1 MNPSLATK
9 VENTYKD
16 IDGRII
22 AIDVICNDV
31 SFSICNVYAP
41 TSHQLQG
48 KFLQILNEF
57 LTSNL
62 NITQL
67 IVGGDWNV
75 TLENID
81 KRGGTQW
88 KQTAYRNSV
97 VSMMHNLD
105 LIDIFRKLKPN
116 TKSYSYESKFFKVKS
131 RIDYFLI
138 ANNLTNL
145 VQNVGTKT
153 AITPDHKAIKL
164 CLKPFKSTRG
174 PGLWK
179 FNNSL
184 LKDAEYVNL
193 ISDKYPIIREK
204 YADIADKRLKWEM
217 IKMELRGVTI
227 SFAKHKAKNFNKQ
240 ELDLQKRL
248 DDVDSFINN
257 CVDNQHI
264 EEKLKEFDRLKN
276 ELNRLYETKA
286 RGAILRSK
294 VKWVELGEKPNK
306 YFFNME
312 KKNYNKKVIKELKRP
327 DGKITV
333 NDHEIMSDI
342 ETFYKNLYTSN
353 VETNSDA
360 FNGFIDNLSFAKLSN
375 EDKMSLE
382 GEITREECKNI
393 LKTFQNGK
401 SPGEDGYTAEFYK
414 QFFSLLGQ
422 DLTDSLNA
430 AFESGEMSVS
440 QRRGVITLIPKE
452 DSDALLLSNWRPITL
467 LNVDT
472 SALCDSLSS
481 VKNLIGIVDEFG
493 KFSGLKLN
501 TSKTKA
507 IWLGPWRDRED
518 EPFNLKWTKKPV
530 RTLGI
535 FVSYDENGNKERN
548 FTINARN
555 LNTSLDIWRSR
566 YLTLFGRV
574 LIIKS
579 LGIPHLVYSSSM
591 LETPPETISSV
602 TTSLF
607 DFIWRKKPD
616 KIKRQVMYQDII
628 DGGLRVPNME
638 VMAKSL
644 KLAWISRFLKADML
658 SRKENWKIIPDYFLR
673 KHGGLNFLLRC
684 NYDKKLINQIDIP
697 AFYKQLL
704 LYFLELKNL
713 YGYSNGQEFILFN
726 NKEIRIENKTIF
738 LKSWFENEI
747 LTIQDI
753 LNENGKFLSFNE
765 FKQNYNVN
773 CNFLIYFQIINA
785 IPKHLSE
792 KAKNA
797 QLNKNYFQSDGS
809 NFNFQLSSSISIDL
823 TKMKNKDYYWLFM
836 KKSIQK
842 ITGTSK
848 WERELSSND
857 IHWKDYFKQL
867 KCICKENK
875 LKEFYFKL
883 VHRILVSKKEL
894 HLYGI
899 TANPNCTFCGQP
911 DSIGHTFIEC
921 PNSKQFFNEVLQY
934 FNQENVTSYSLSVEE
949 LLFGKLVD
957 GRQPLLKKL
966 NYSMLFAK

>member
-1 MNPSLATK
+1 MAIQKCSFLTLNVRGLKNRIKRKSIFSYLKDQNCNFYLLQETFSEPKDEAIWKNEWGGDVFFSHGTNHSKGVCILVNPSLATK

-467 LNVDT
+467 LNVDYKI
-472 SALCDSLSS
+472 A
-481 VKNLIGIVDEFG
+481 
-493 KFSGLKLN
+493 
-501 TSKTKA
+501 SKVIAKR
-507 IWLGPWRDRED
+507 IE
-518 EPFNLKWTKKPV
+518 
-530 RTLGI
+530 
-535 FVSYDENGNKERN
+535 
-548 FTINARN
+548 
-555 LNTSLDIWRSR
+555 
-566 YLTLFGRV
+566 RV
-574 LIIKS
+574 LPYLI
-579 LGIPHLVYSSSM
+579 H
-591 LETPPETISSV
+591 
-602 TTSLF
+602 
-607 DFIWRKKPD
+607 PD
-616 KIKRQVMYQDII
+616 QTGFMKGRYIGQNIR
-628 DGGLRVPNME
+628 
-638 VMAKSL
+638 
-644 KLAWISRFLKADML
+644 
-658 SRKENWKIIPDYFLR
+658 
-673 KHGGLNFLLRC
+673 
-684 NYDKKLINQIDIP
+684 LINDILRQTELQKIP
-697 AFYKQLL
+697 GILL
-704 LYFLELKNL
+704 LL
-713 YGYSNGQEFILFN
+713 
-726 NKEIRIENKTIF
+726 
-738 LKSWFENEI
+738 
-747 LTIQDI
+747 
-753 LNENGKFLSFNE
+753 
-765 FKQNYNVN
+765 
-773 CNFLIYFQIINA
+773 
-785 IPKHLSE
+785 P
-792 KAKNA
+792 
-797 QLNKNYFQSDGS
+797 
-809 NFNFQLSSSISIDL
+809 
-823 TKMKNKDYYWLFM
+823 
-836 KKSIQK
+836 
-842 ITGTSK
+842 
-848 WERELSSND
+848 
-857 IHWKDYFKQL
+857 
-867 KCICKENK
+867 
-875 LKEFYFKL
+875 
-883 VHRILVSKKEL
+883 
-894 HLYGI
+894 
-899 TANPNCTFCGQP
+899 
-911 DSIGHTFIEC
+911 
-921 PNSKQFFNEVLQY
+921 
-934 FNQENVTSYSLSVEE
+934 
-949 LLFGKLVD
+949 
-957 GRQPLLKKL
+957 RQ
-966 NYSMLFAK
+966 

>member
-1 MNPSLATK
+1 
-9 VENTYKD
+9 
-16 IDGRII
+16 
-22 AIDVICNDV
+22 
-31 SFSICNVYAP
+31 
-41 TSHQLQG
+41 
-48 KFLQILNEF
+48 
-57 LTSNL
+57 
-62 NITQL
+62 
-67 IVGGDWNV
+67 
-75 TLENID
+75 
-81 KRGGTQW
+81 
-88 KQTAYRNSV
+88 
-97 VSMMHNLD
+97 MMHNLD

-966 NYSMLFAK
+966 NYSMLFAKYYLYHQKLNQVISRYKRRILAHFNLPYF

>member
-1 MNPSLATK
+1 MAIQKCSFLTLNVRGLKNRIKRKSIFSYLKDQNCNFYLLQETFSEPKDEAIWKNEWGGDVFFSHGTNHSKGVCILVNPSLATK

-116 TKSYSYESKFFKVKS
+116 IKSYSYESKFFKVKS

-174 PGLWK
+174 SGLWK

-306 YFFNME
+306 YFF
-312 KKNYNKKVIKELKRP
+312 
-327 DGKITV
+327 
-333 NDHEIMSDI
+333 
-342 ETFYKNLYTSN
+342 
-353 VETNSDA
+353 
-360 FNGFIDNLSFAKLSN
+360 
-375 EDKMSLE
+375 
-382 GEITREECKNI
+382 
-393 LKTFQNGK
+393 
-401 SPGEDGYTAEFYK
+401 
-414 QFFSLLGQ
+414 
-422 DLTDSLNA
+422 
-430 AFESGEMSVS
+430 
-440 QRRGVITLIPKE
+440 
-452 DSDALLLSNWRPITL
+452 
-467 LNVDT
+467 
-472 SALCDSLSS
+472 
-481 VKNLIGIVDEFG
+481 
-493 KFSGLKLN
+493 
-501 TSKTKA
+501 
-507 IWLGPWRDRED
+507 
-518 EPFNLKWTKKPV
+518 
-530 RTLGI
+530 
-535 FVSYDENGNKERN
+535 
-548 FTINARN
+548 
-555 LNTSLDIWRSR
+555 
-566 YLTLFGRV
+566 
-574 LIIKS
+574 
-579 LGIPHLVYSSSM
+579 
-591 LETPPETISSV
+591 
-602 TTSLF
+602 
-607 DFIWRKKPD
+607 
-616 KIKRQVMYQDII
+616 
-628 DGGLRVPNME
+628 
-638 VMAKSL
+638 
-644 KLAWISRFLKADML
+644 
-658 SRKENWKIIPDYFLR
+658 
-673 KHGGLNFLLRC
+673 
-684 NYDKKLINQIDIP
+684 
-697 AFYKQLL
+697 
-704 LYFLELKNL
+704 
-713 YGYSNGQEFILFN
+713 
-726 NKEIRIENKTIF
+726 
-738 LKSWFENEI
+738 
-747 LTIQDI
+747 
-753 LNENGKFLSFNE
+753 
-765 FKQNYNVN
+765 
-773 CNFLIYFQIINA
+773 
-785 IPKHLSE
+785 
-792 KAKNA
+792 
-797 QLNKNYFQSDGS
+797 
-809 NFNFQLSSSISIDL
+809 
-823 TKMKNKDYYWLFM
+823 
-836 KKSIQK
+836 
-842 ITGTSK
+842 
-848 WERELSSND
+848 
-857 IHWKDYFKQL
+857 
-867 KCICKENK
+867 
-875 LKEFYFKL
+875 
-883 VHRILVSKKEL
+883 
-894 HLYGI
+894 
-899 TANPNCTFCGQP
+899 
-911 DSIGHTFIEC
+911 
-921 PNSKQFFNEVLQY
+921 
-934 FNQENVTSYSLSVEE
+934 
-949 LLFGKLVD
+949 
-957 GRQPLLKKL
+957 
-966 NYSMLFAK
+966 

>member
-1 MNPSLATK
+1 MS
-9 VENTYKD
+9 
-16 IDGRII
+16 
-22 AIDVICNDV
+22 
-31 SFSICNVYAP
+31 
-41 TSHQLQG
+41 Q
-48 KFLQILNEF
+48 
-57 LTSNL
+57 
-62 NITQL
+62 
-67 IVGGDWNV
+67 
-75 TLENID
+75 
-81 KRGGTQW
+81 
-88 KQTAYRNSV
+88 
-97 VSMMHNLD
+97 
-105 LIDIFRKLKPN
+105 FRLLN
-116 TKSYSYESKFFKVKS
+116 TKQKKF
-131 RIDYFLI
+131 
-138 ANNLTNL
+138 
-145 VQNVGTKT
+145 
-153 AITPDHKAIKL
+153 H
-164 CLKPFKSTRG
+164 
-174 PGLWK
+174 
-179 FNNSL
+179 
-184 LKDAEYVNL
+184 
-193 ISDKYPIIREK
+193 
-204 YADIADKRLKWEM
+204 
-217 IKMELRGVTI
+217 
-227 SFAKHKAKNFNKQ
+227 KQ

-248 DDVDSFINN
+248 DDVDNFINN

-294 VKWVELGEKPNK
+294 VKWVEFGEKPNK

-312 KKNYNKKVIKELKRP
+312 KKNYNKKVIIELKQP

-353 VETNSDA
+353 IETNSDA
-360 FNGFIDNLSFAKLSN
+360 FDGFVHNLNFAKLSN
-375 EDKMSLE
+375 EEKMSLE

-414 QFFSLLGQ
+414 QFFSFLGQ

-430 AFESGEMSVS
+430 VFEFGEMSVS
-440 QRRGVITLIPKE
+440 QRRGVITLLPKE
-452 DSDALLLSNWRPITL
+452 DSDELLLSNWRPITL
-467 LNVDT
+467 LNVDYKIASKAIAKRIERVLPYLIHPDQTGFMKGRYIGQNIRLINDILRQTELQKIPGILLLLDFQKAFDTLEWSFIQKTLNLLNFGDGVKRWISTFYNNSESSVMNNGFCTNNFKLSRGVRQGCPLSPYLFILAAEVLATKIRQEKSIKGINIFGNEFKISQFADDT

-481 VKNLIGIVDEFG
+481 VKNLIEIVDEFG
-493 KFSGLKLN
+493 KSSGLKLN

-507 IWLGPWRDRED
+507 IWLGSWRDRED

-548 FTINARN
+548 FTLKVRN

-566 YLTLFGRV
+566 YLSLFGRV

-591 LETPPETISSV
+591 LETPSETISSV

-616 KIKRQVMYQDII
+616 RIKRQVMNQDFI

-644 KLAWISRFLKADML
+644 KLAWISRFLTVDML
-658 SRKENWKIIPDYFLR
+658 SRKENWKAIPEYFLR
-673 KHGGLNFLLRC
+673 KYGGLNFLLRC
-684 NYDKKLINQIDIP
+684 NFDKKLINQADIP
-697 AFYKQLL
+697 VFYKQLL

-713 YGYSNGQEFILFN
+713 YGYCNGQELILFN
-726 NKEIRIENKTIF
+726 NKEIRIENKIIF

-753 LNENGKFLSFNE
+753 LNENGKFLPFKE
-765 FKQNYNVN
+765 FKQIYNVN
-773 CNFLIYFQIINA
+773 CNFLNYYQVINA
-785 IPKHLSE
+785 IPKHLLE
-792 KAKNA
+792 KARNT
-797 QLNKNYFQSDGS
+797 QLNKNHFLNHCS
-809 NFNFQLSSSISIDL
+809 NFQLSPSISIDL
-823 TKMKNKDYYWLFM
+823 MKMKNKDYYWLFM
-836 KKSIQK
+836 KKSISK
-842 ITGTSK
+842 ITATSK
-848 WERELSSND
+848 WERELSLND
-857 IHWKDYFKQL
+857 IHWKDHFKQL

-875 LKEFYFKL
+875 LKEFYFNL

-899 TANPNCTFCGQP
+899 TDNPNCTFCGQP
-911 DSIGHTFIEC
+911 DSMSHTFIEC

-934 FNQENVTSYSLSVEE
+934 FNQVNVTSFSLSVEE
-949 LLFGKLVD
+949 LLFGKSAD
-957 GRQPLLKKL
+957 NGQPLYKKL
-966 NYSMLFAK
+966 NYSMLFAKYYLYHQKLNQMNPDFNEFVNRLNVKYCIEKFM